1 MELGGARASLFVCLC
16 AALLPE
22 GWLRINPPLS
32 AGRGWRQHAAH
43 ATMRFAS
50 SVLVRSLETD
60 RAVFAA
66 CGVSR
71 LVRSGGYALP
81 FRLSQLQRLLAAP
94 DLQHLRGGPCQ
105 CLGSATSTHCDQ
117 PPAPSSCQP
126 RLPCRQAVLVRRLP

>member
-1 MELGGARASLFVCLC
+1 
-16 AALLPE
+16 
-22 GWLRINPPLS
+22 
-32 AGRGWRQHAAH
+32 
-43 ATMRFAS
+43 MRFAS
-50 SVLVRSLETD
+50 SVLVRLLETD

-66 CGVSR
+66 WGVSR

-94 DLQHLRGGPCQ
+94 DLQHLRGGPCR